1 MKKKISHQLKIAL
14 LKADVEDLCNEIFR
28 LWKWIIL
35 LLVLHLLLSVTLT
48 LHLLREHFVQQK
60 TWIRTETIADSIAN
74 PAMTFIIITTD
85 K

>member
-14 LKADVEDLCNEIFR
+14 LKADVKDLCNEIFR

-48 LHLLREHFVQQK
+48 LHLLRGHSVQQK

-74 PAMTFIIITTD
+74 PTMTFIIITTD